1 MSSLTEP
8 AKNVSHATEAK
19 AAAPAERIVEAILV
33 VRGRKVMLD
42 ADLARLYGVPT
53 RVLVQAI
60 KRNLDRFPPDFM
72 FQLTNHQVAALRS
85 QSVISNIRSGRG
97 GRRYT
102 PHAFTEHGALMAA
115 TVLNTPRAVEMSRFV
130 VRAFVR
136 LRGLVA
142 ANEQLA
148 KKLDE
153 LEKRLDDHD
162 DAIVEIVRTI
172 RQLTAAP
179 PPVPRR
185 KIGFV

>member
-1 MSSLTEP
+1 
-8 AKNVSHATEAK
+8 
-19 AAAPAERIVEAILV
+19 
-33 VRGRKVMLD
+33 
-42 ADLARLYGVPT
+42 
-53 RVLVQAI
+53 
-60 KRNLDRFPPDFM
+60 
-72 FQLTNHQVAALRS
+72 
-85 QSVISNIRSGRG
+85 
-97 GRRYT
+97 
-102 PHAFTEHGALMAA
+102 MAA

-162 DAIVEIVRTI
+162 DASVEIVRTI